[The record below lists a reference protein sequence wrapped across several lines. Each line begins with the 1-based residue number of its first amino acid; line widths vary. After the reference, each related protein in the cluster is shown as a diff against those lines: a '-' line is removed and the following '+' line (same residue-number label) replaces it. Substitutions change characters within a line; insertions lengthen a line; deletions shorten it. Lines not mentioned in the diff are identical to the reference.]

1 MTPRRRAR
9 CVALQVL
16 YALDGSD
23 VPDPSAALASHL
35 HQFGVPEEETD
46 LTPEPVSSYA
56 AIGKDAAPV
65 APFDE
70 ELTID
75 LIRGVCAHRTE
86 IDEMLTKL
94 SRKWRVER
102 LARVDRT
109 ILRIGIYELGH
120 RKETPARVALSEAI
134 ELAKR
139 FGAEEAPA
147 FVNGLLDS
155 ALELL
160 GQHPLP

>member
-1 MTPRRRAR
+1 M
-9 CVALQVL
+9 QVL
-16 YALDGSD
+16 YALDGAD
-23 VPDPSAALASHL
+23 TLDPAASLSSHL

-46 LTPEPVSSYA
+46 LTPEPVSGYL
-56 AIGKDAAPV
+56 IENDAAPV

-70 ELTID
+70 ELALD
-75 LIRGVCAHRTE
+75 LISGVCSHRGE
-86 IDEMLTKL
+86 IDDVLAKL

-109 ILRIGIYELGH
+109 ILRMGVYELAH

-160 GQHPLP
+160 GQRG

>member
-16 YALDGSD
+16 YALDGTD
-23 VPDPSAALASHL
+23 IPDPSAALASHL

-46 LTPEPVSSYA
+46 LTPEPVSGRA
-56 AIGKDAAPV
+56 AENDAASI
-65 APFDE
+65 APFDQ

-75 LIRGVCAHRTE
+75 LIRGVCTHRIE
-86 IDEMLTKL
+86 IDEILSRL

-109 ILRIGIYELGH
+109 ILRMGIYELGH
-120 RKETPARVALSEAI
+120 RKQTPARVALSEAI

-160 GQHPLP
+160 GQRA

>member
-1 MTPRRRAR
+1 
-9 CVALQVL
+9 
-16 YALDGSD
+16 
-23 VPDPSAALASHL
+23 
-35 HQFGVPEEETD
+35 
-46 LTPEPVSSYA
+46 
-56 AIGKDAAPV
+56 
-65 APFDE
+65 
-70 ELTID
+70 
-75 LIRGVCAHRTE
+75 
-86 IDEMLTKL
+86 MLTKL

-109 ILRIGIYELGH
+109 ILRMGLYELAH

-160 GQHPLP
+160 GQHP

>member
-9 CVALQVL
+9 CVAMQVL
-16 YALDGSD
+16 YALDGTD
-23 VPDPSAALASHL
+23 VIDPSAALASHL

-46 LTPEPVSSYA
+46 LTPDPISSYA
-56 AIGKDAAPV
+56 AAESDAAPI
-65 APFDE
+65 APFDQD
-70 ELTID
+70 LAVD
-75 LIRGVCAHRTE
+75 LIRGVCTYRAE
-86 IDEMLTKL
+86 IDELLTRL

-109 ILRIGIYELGH
+109 ILRMGIYELGH
-120 RKETPARVALSEAI
+120 RKETPARVTLSEAI

-160 GQHPLP
+160 GQRP

>member
-9 CVALQVL
+9 CVAMQVL
-16 YALDGSD
+16 YALDGTD
-23 VPDPSAALASHL
+23 VRDPRAALDSHL

-46 LTPEPVSSYA
+46 LTPEPISGYA
-56 AIGKDAAPV
+56 ATENDAAPI

-75 LIRGVCAHRTE
+75 LIRGVCTHRSE
-86 IDEMLTKL
+86 IDDMLTRL

-109 ILRIGIYELGH
+109 ILRMGIYELTH

-160 GQHPLP
+160 GQHP

>member
-9 CVALQVL
+9 CVAMQVL
-16 YALDGSD
+16 YALDGND
-23 VPDPSAALASHL
+23 VLDPGAALASYL

-46 LTPEPVSSYA
+46 LTPDPVSSYA
-56 AIGKDAAPV
+56 AAENDAAPI

-70 ELTID
+70 DLAID
-75 LIRGVCAHRTE
+75 LIRGVCTHRAE
-86 IDEMLTKL
+86 IDELLARL

-109 ILRIGIYELGH
+109 ILRMGIYELGH

-160 GQHPLP
+160 GQRA

>member
-9 CVALQVL
+9 CVAMQVL
-16 YALDGSD
+16 YALDGME
-23 VPDPSAALASHL
+23 VLDPSAALASHL

-46 LTPEPVSSYA
+46 LTPDPVSSYA
-56 AIGKDAAPV
+56 AAENDAAPL
-65 APFDE
+65 APFDQD
-70 ELTID
+70 LAID
-75 LIRGVCAHRTE
+75 LIRGVCTHRNE
-86 IDEMLTKL
+86 IDELLARL

-109 ILRIGIYELGH
+109 ILRMGIYELGH
-120 RKETPARVALSEAI
+120 RKDTPARVALSEAI

-160 GQHPLP
+160 GQRA

>member
-23 VPDPSAALASHL
+23 VLDPSAALAFHL
-35 HQFGVPEEETD
+35 HQFGVPEEETTI
-46 LTPEPVSSYA
+46 TPEPVSGQDA
-56 AIGKDAAPV
+56 ENDAAPI

-70 ELTID
+70 ELAID
-75 LIRGVCAHRTE
+75 LISGVCAHRPE
-86 IDEMLTKL
+86 IDEVLARL

-109 ILRIGIYELGH
+109 ILRMGIYELAH
-120 RKETPARVALSEAI
+120 RQSTPARVALSEAI

-160 GQHPLP
+160 GLQA

>member
-9 CVALQVL
+9 CVAMQVL
-16 YALDGSD
+16 YALDGTD
-23 VPDPSAALASHL
+23 VLDPSAALASHL
-35 HQFGVPEEETD
+35 HQFGVPEEETT
-46 LTPEPVSSYA
+46 LTPEPVSGKA
-56 AIGKDAAPV
+56 AENDAAPI

-70 ELTID
+70 ELAVD
-75 LIRGVCAHRTE
+75 LIRGVCAHRPE
-86 IDEMLTKL
+86 IDDVLARL

-109 ILRIGIYELGH
+109 ILRMGIYELGH
-120 RKETPARVALSEAI
+120 RKSTPARVALSEAI

-160 GQHPLP
+160 GQSP

>member
-9 CVALQVL
+9 SVAMQVL
-16 YALDGSD
+16 YALDGFLP
-23 VPDPSAALASHL
+23 VDPGTALRAHL

-46 LTPEPVSSYA
+46 LTPEPVSGPS
-56 AIGKDAAPV
+56 IIDDAAPI
-65 APFDE
+65 APFDQELAE
-70 ELTID
+70 ELIQ
-75 LIRGVCAHRTE
+75 GVCANRDE
-86 IDEMLTKL
+86 IDDVLAKL
-94 SRKWRVER
+94 SKKWRVER

-109 ILRIGIYELGH
+109 ILRMGVYELSH
-120 RKETPARVALSEAI
+120 RKDTPARVTISEAV

-139 FGAEEAPA
+139 FGAEETPA

-160 GQHPLP
+160 GPKA

>member
-1 MTPRRRAR
+1 M
-9 CVALQVL
+9 QVL
-16 YALDGSD
+16 YALDA
-23 VPDPSAALASHL
+23 VEPLDPAAALASHL

-46 LTPEPVSSYA
+46 LTPEPVSGHA
-56 AIGKDAAPV
+56 AENDAAPI

-70 ELTID
+70 ELTLD
-75 LIRGVCAHRTE
+75 LIRGVCAHRPE
-86 IDEMLTKL
+86 IDEMLAKL

-109 ILRIGIYELGH
+109 ILRIGLYELAH
-120 RKETPARVALSEAI
+120 RKDTPARVALSEAI

-160 GQHPLP
+160 GQRA

>member
-1 MTPRRRAR
+1 M
-9 CVALQVL
+9 QVL

-23 VPDPSAALASHL
+23 VLDPNAALAFHL
-35 HQFGVPEEETD
+35 HQFGVPEEETTI
-46 LTPEPVSSYA
+46 TPEPVSGQA
-56 AIGKDAAPV
+56 AENDAAPI

-70 ELTID
+70 ELTVD
-75 LIRGVCAHRTE
+75 LIRGVCAHRDE

-109 ILRIGIYELGH
+109 ILRMGIYELAH
-120 RKETPARVALSEAI
+120 RKSTPARVALSESI

-160 GQHPLP
+160 GQKA

>member
-16 YALDGSD
+16 YALDGTD
-23 VPDPSAALASHL
+23 VLDPGAALAAHL
-35 HQFGVPEEETD
+35 HQFGVPEEETTI
-46 LTPEPVSSYA
+46 TPEPVSGRMA
-56 AIGKDAAPV
+56 ENDAAPI

-70 ELTID
+70 ELAVD
-75 LIRGVCAHRTE
+75 LIRGVCAHRPE
-86 IDEMLTKL
+86 IDDVLAKL

-109 ILRIGIYELGH
+109 ILRMGIYELAH
-120 RKETPARVALSEAI
+120 RKSTPARVALSEAI

-160 GQHPLP
+160 GATG

>member
-1 MTPRRRAR
+1 M
-9 CVALQVL
+9 QVL
-16 YALDGSD
+16 YALDGVD
-23 VPDPSAALASHL
+23 VLDPAAALASHL
-35 HQFGVPEEETD
+35 QQFGVPEEETD
-46 LTPEPVSSYA
+46 LTPEPVSVYA
-56 AIGKDAAPV
+56 ALENKVAPV

-70 ELTID
+70 ELAID
-75 LIRGVCAHRTE
+75 LIRGVCTNRAA
-86 IDEMLTKL
+86 IDEILSKL

-109 ILRIGIYELGH
+109 ILRMGIYELAH

-160 GQHPLP
+160 GQRA

>member
-16 YALDGSD
+16 YALDGTD
-23 VPDPSAALASHL
+23 ILDPSAALASHL
-35 HQFGVPEEETD
+35 HQFGVPEEETT
-46 LTPEPVSSYA
+46 LTPEPVSSLLA
-56 AIGKDAAPV
+56 ENDAAPV

-70 ELTID
+70 ELAVD
-75 LIRGVCAHRTE
+75 LIRGVCTHRPE
-86 IDEMLTKL
+86 IDDVLARL

-109 ILRIGIYELGH
+109 ILRMGIYELAH
-120 RKETPARVALSEAI
+120 RKSTPARVALSEAI

-160 GQHPLP
+160 GQTP

>member
-9 CVALQVL
+9 SVAMQVL
-16 YALDGSD
+16 YALDGTD
-23 VPDPSAALASHL
+23 IPDPSAALASHL

-46 LTPEPVSSYA
+46 LTPEPISGYA
-56 AIGKDAAPV
+56 VENDAAPI

-70 ELTID
+70 ELAVD
-75 LIRGVCAHRTE
+75 LIRGVCEHRNE
-86 IDEMLTKL
+86 IDEILTKL

-109 ILRIGIYELGH
+109 ILRMGIYELGH

-160 GQHPLP
+160 GQRT

>member
-9 CVALQVL
+9 CVAMQVL
-16 YALDGSD
+16 YALDGTD
-23 VPDPSAALASHL
+23 ILDPSAALASHL

-46 LTPEPVSSYA
+46 LTPEPISGYA
-56 AIGKDAAPV
+56 AVENDAAPV

-70 ELTID
+70 ELAVD
-75 LIRGVCAHRTE
+75 LIRGVWSHRTE
-86 IDEMLTKL
+86 IDEILARL

-160 GQHPLP
+160 GQRPA

>member
-1 MTPRRRAR
+1 M
-9 CVALQVL
+9 QVL

-23 VPDPSAALASHL
+23 VLDPSAVLAAHL

-46 LTPEPVSSYA
+46 LTPEPVSGYA
-56 AIGKDAAPV
+56 AENDAAPV

-75 LIRGVCAHRTE
+75 LIRKVCSHRPE
-86 IDEMLTKL
+86 IDEILSRL

-109 ILRIGIYELGH
+109 ILRMGIYELAH

-139 FGAEEAPA
+139 FGAEKAPA

-160 GQHPLP
+160 GQRP

>member
-1 MTPRRRAR
+1 M
-9 CVALQVL
+9 QVL
-16 YALDGSD
+16 YSLDG
-23 VPDPSAALASHL
+23 VEPVDPSAVLAAHL

-46 LTPEPVSSYA
+46 LTPEPVSGYA
-56 AIGKDAAPV
+56 IENDAAPI

-70 ELTID
+70 NLAID
-75 LIRGVCAHRTE
+75 LIRGVCTHRSE
-86 IDEMLTKL
+86 IDEMLARL

-109 ILRIGIYELGH
+109 ILRIGVYELAH
-120 RKETPARVALSEAI
+120 RKDTPARVALSEAI

-160 GQHPLP
+160 GQRP

>member
-9 CVALQVL
+9 CVAMQVL
-16 YALDGSD
+16 YALDGMD
-23 VPDPSAALASHL
+23 VIDPSAALASHL

-46 LTPEPVSSYA
+46 LTPDPISSYA
-56 AIGKDAAPV
+56 AAESDAAPI

-70 ELTID
+70 DLAVD
-75 LIRGVCAHRTE
+75 LIRGVCTFRVE
-86 IDEMLTKL
+86 IDELLTRL

-109 ILRIGIYELGH
+109 ILRMGIYELGH
-120 RKETPARVALSEAI
+120 RKETPARVTLSEAI

-160 GQHPLP
+160 GQKP

>member
-1 MTPRRRAR
+1 M
-9 CVALQVL
+9 QVL
-16 YALDGSD
+16 YALDGAD
-23 VPDPSAALASHL
+23 VLDPAAVLATHI

-46 LTPEPVSSYA
+46 LTPEPVSGYQIEDA
-56 AIGKDAAPV
+56 AAPV

-70 ELTID
+70 ELAID
-75 LIRGVCAHRTE
+75 LIRGVCAHRAE
-86 IDEMLTKL
+86 IDDVLTKL

-109 ILRIGIYELGH
+109 ILRMGVYELGH

-160 GQHPLP
+160 GQRP

>member
-23 VPDPSAALASHL
+23 VLDPSAALAFHL
-35 HQFGVPEEETD
+35 HQFGVPEEETTV
-46 LTPEPVSSYA
+46 TPEPVSGQNA
-56 AIGKDAAPV
+56 ENDAAPI

-70 ELTID
+70 ELAVD
-75 LIRGVCAHRTE
+75 LIRGVCSHRPE
-86 IDEMLTKL
+86 IDELLARL

-109 ILRIGIYELGH
+109 ILRMGVYELAH
-120 RKETPARVALSEAI
+120 RKSTPARVALSESI

-160 GQHPLP
+160 GLQP

>member
-9 CVALQVL
+9 CVAMQVL
-16 YALDGSD
+16 YALDGAD
-23 VPDPSAALASHL
+23 TLDPAAALASHL

-46 LTPEPVSSYA
+46 LTPEPVSGYL
-56 AIGKDAAPV
+56 IENDAAPV

-70 ELTID
+70 D
-75 LIRGVCAHRTE
+75 LALDLVSGVCAHRAE
-86 IDEMLTKL
+86 IDDVLAKL

-109 ILRIGIYELGH
+109 ILRMGVYELSH
-120 RKETPARVALSEAI
+120 RKDTPARVTLSEAI

-160 GQHPLP
+160 GQRG

>member
-23 VPDPSAALASHL
+23 VLDPSAALAFHL
-35 HQFGVPEEETD
+35 HQFGVPEEETTV
-46 LTPEPVSSYA
+46 TPEPVSGQDA
-56 AIGKDAAPV
+56 ENDAAPI

-75 LIRGVCAHRTE
+75 LIRGVCVHRPE
-86 IDEMLTKL
+86 IDEVLARL

-109 ILRIGIYELGH
+109 ILRMGVYELAH
-120 RKETPARVALSEAI
+120 RKSTPARVALSEAI

-160 GQHPLP
+160 GLQP

>member
-23 VPDPSAALASHL
+23 VLDPSAALAFHL
-35 HQFGVPEEETD
+35 HQFGVPEEETTI
-46 LTPEPVSSYA
+46 TPEPVSGVNA
-56 AIGKDAAPV
+56 ENDAAPI

-75 LIRGVCAHRTE
+75 LIRGVCAHRPE
-86 IDEMLTKL
+86 LDEVLARL

-109 ILRIGIYELGH
+109 ILRMGIYELAH
-120 RKETPARVALSEAI
+120 RKSTPARVALSEAI

-160 GQHPLP
+160 GLQP

>member
-1 MTPRRRAR
+1 M
-9 CVALQVL
+9 QVL
-16 YALDGSD
+16 YALDGVD
-23 VPDPSAALASHL
+23 VLDPKAALTSHL
-35 HQFGVPEEETD
+35 LQFGVPEEETS
-46 LTPEPVSSYA
+46 LTPEPLPITA
-56 AIGKDAAPV
+56 AENDAAPV

-70 ELTID
+70 ELTLDI
-75 LIRGVCAHRTE
+75 IRGVCTHRPD
-86 IDEMLTKL
+86 IDDVLAKL

-109 ILRIGIYELGH
+109 ILRMGIYELGYRH
-120 RKETPARVALSEAI
+120 DTPARVALSEAV

-160 GQHPLP
+160 GQKA

>member
-1 MTPRRRAR
+1 M
-9 CVALQVL
+9 QVL
-16 YALDGSD
+16 YALDG
-23 VPDPSAALASHL
+23 VEPVDPGAVLASHL

-46 LTPEPVSSYA
+46 LTPEPISAYA
-56 AIGKDAAPV
+56 AENDAAPV

-70 ELTID
+70 ELAID
-75 LIRGVCAHRTE
+75 LIRGVSKHRLE
-86 IDEMLTKL
+86 IDEMLARL

-109 ILRIGIYELGH
+109 ILRIGVYELAH
-120 RKETPARVALSEAI
+120 RKDTPARVALSEAI

-139 FGAEEAPA
+139 FGAEESPA

-160 GQHPLP
+160 GQRPAT

>member
-9 CVALQVL
+9 CVAMQVL
-16 YALDGSD
+16 YALDGVD
-23 VPDPSAALASHL
+23 VVDPSAGTCIAPA
-35 HQFGVPEEETD
+35 
-46 LTPEPVSSYA
+46 PVRRARGGNRSDARSDFQLRA
-56 AIGKDAAPV
+56 AENDAAPI

-70 ELTID
+70 ELAVD
-75 LIRGVCAHRTE
+75 LIRGVCTHRAE
-86 IDEMLTKL
+86 IDELLARL

-109 ILRIGIYELGH
+109 ILRMGIYELGH
-120 RKETPARVALSEAI
+120 RKDTPARVALSEAI

-160 GQHPLP
+160 GQRP

>member
-16 YALDGSD
+16 YALDGTD
-23 VPDPSAALASHL
+23 ILDPSAALAFHL
-35 HQFGVPEEETD
+35 HQFGVPEEET
-46 LTPEPVSSYA
+46 
-56 AIGKDAAPV
+56 I

-70 ELTID
+70 ELAVD
-75 LIRGVCAHRTE
+75 LIRGVCAHRPE
-86 IDEMLTKL
+86 IDELLARL

-109 ILRIGIYELGH
+109 ILRMGLYELAH
-120 RKETPARVALSEAI
+120 RKSTPARVALSEAI

-160 GQHPLP
+160 GLQT

>member
-16 YALDGSD
+16 YALDGAD
-23 VPDPSAALASHL
+23 TLDPSAALASHL

-46 LTPEPVSSYA
+46 LTPEPVSGHA
-56 AIGKDAAPV
+56 AENDAAPI

-70 ELTID
+70 ELALD
-75 LIRGVCAHRTE
+75 LISGVCAHRPE
-86 IDEMLTKL
+86 IDDALAKL

-109 ILRIGIYELGH
+109 ILRIGLYELAH
-120 RKETPARVALSEAI
+120 RKERTPARVALSEAI

-160 GQHPLP
+160 GQGI

>member
-9 CVALQVL
+9 CVAMQVL
-16 YALDGSD
+16 YALDGMD
-23 VPDPSAALASHL
+23 VLDPNAALANHL

-46 LTPEPVSSYA
+46 LTPEPVSGYA
-56 AIGKDAAPV
+56 AENDAAPI

-70 ELTID
+70 PLAID
-75 LIRGVCAHRTE
+75 LISGVCSHRPE
-86 IDEMLTKL
+86 IDEVLAKL

-102 LARVDRT
+102 LARLDRT
-109 ILRIGIYELGH
+109 ILRMGIYELSY

-160 GQHPLP
+160 GQRSQP

>member
-23 VPDPSAALASHL
+23 VLDPSAALAFHL
-35 HQFGVPEEETD
+35 HQFGVPEEETTV
-46 LTPEPVSSYA
+46 TPEPVSGQNA
-56 AIGKDAAPV
+56 ENDAAPI

-70 ELTID
+70 ELAVD
-75 LIRGVCAHRTE
+75 LIRGVCSHRPE
-86 IDEMLTKL
+86 IDEVLARL

-109 ILRIGIYELGH
+109 ILRMGVYELAH
-120 RKETPARVALSEAI
+120 RKSTPARVALSESI

-160 GQHPLP
+160 GLQP

>member
-16 YALDGSD
+16 YALDGTD
-23 VPDPSAALASHL
+23 VLDPSAALASHL
-35 HQFGVPEEETD
+35 HQFGVPEEETTI
-46 LTPEPVSSYA
+46 TPEPVSDRA
-56 AIGKDAAPV
+56 AENDAAPI

-70 ELTID
+70 ELAID
-75 LIRGVCAHRTE
+75 LIRGVCSHRPE
-86 IDEMLTKL
+86 IDEILARL

-109 ILRIGIYELGH
+109 ILRMGLYELAH
-120 RKETPARVALSEAI
+120 RKSTPARVALSEAI

-160 GQHPLP
+160 GLQT

>member
-1 MTPRRRAR
+1 M
-9 CVALQVL
+9 QVL
-16 YALDGSD
+16 YACDG
-23 VPDPSAALASHL
+23 VIPVDPGVVLRAHL

-46 LTPEPVSSYA
+46 LTPEPVSAES
-56 AIGKDAAPV
+56 ILNDSAPI
-65 APFDE
+65 APFDQELAE
-70 ELTID
+70 E
-75 LIRGVCAHRTE
+75 LIRGVCEHRDE
-86 IDEMLTKL
+86 IDEVLARL

-109 ILRIGIYELGH
+109 ILRMGIFELAHH
-120 RKETPARVALSEAI
+120 RDTPARVTINEAV

-139 FGAEEAPA
+139 FGSDETPA

-160 GQHPLP
+160 GLHAA

>member
-23 VPDPSAALASHL
+23 VLDPSAALAFHL
-35 HQFGVPEEETD
+35 HQFGVPEEETTI
-46 LTPEPVSSYA
+46 TPEPVSGQDA
-56 AIGKDAAPV
+56 ENDAAPI

-70 ELTID
+70 ELAID
-75 LIRGVCAHRTE
+75 LISGVCAHRPE
-86 IDEMLTKL
+86 IDEVLARL

-109 ILRIGIYELGH
+109 ILRMGVYELAH
-120 RKETPARVALSEAI
+120 RQSTPARVALSEAI

-160 GQHPLP
+160 GLQA

>member
-1 MTPRRRAR
+1 MTPRRSAR
-9 CVALQVL
+9 CVAMQVL
-16 YALDGSD
+16 YALDGAD
-23 VPDPSAALASHL
+23 TLDPAASLASHL

-46 LTPEPVSSYA
+46 LTPEPVSGYRLEN
-56 AIGKDAAPV
+56 DAAPV

-70 ELTID
+70 ELALD
-75 LIRGVCAHRTE
+75 LISGVCAYRGE
-86 IDEMLTKL
+86 IDDVLAKL

-109 ILRIGIYELGH
+109 ILRMGVYELGH

-160 GQHPLP
+160 GQRG

>member
-1 MTPRRRAR
+1 
-9 CVALQVL
+9 
-16 YALDGSD
+16 
-23 VPDPSAALASHL
+23 
-35 HQFGVPEEETD
+35 VPEEETD
-46 LTPEPVSSYA
+46 LTPEPISSYA
-56 AIGKDAAPV
+56 AENDAAPV

-70 ELTID
+70 LLAID
-75 LIRGVCAHRTE
+75 LIRGVCSHRPE
-86 IDEMLTKL
+86 IDEMLARL

-109 ILRIGIYELGH
+109 ILRIGVYELAH
-120 RKETPARVALSEAI
+120 RKDTPARVALSEAI

-160 GQHPLP
+160 GQRP